1 MNTPHN
7 AVIINERLAFH
18 ILARFFHYLK
28 TLSVVHVVILGCC
41 VLLGCCFMVANVVK
55 LNYTLLCSVH
65 AA

>member
-41 VLLGCCFMVANVVK
+41 VLLGCCFMVANVV
-55 LNYTLLCSVH
+55 
-65 AA
+65 